1 MSNFDIRNS
10 ASSGYKKTVPQILT
24 NAGVNYTPTVQDFAS
39 YQGHPYLKMAG
50 DIMSK
55 QDFENPTI
63 NDLDYYAKNFGIDTS
78 VANLKNK
85 FDALTKQEY
94 AQKNLEYQR
103 SEDQYYQNMAAQNAQ
118 YQAGAQN
125 AISQALSAGASRG
138 MQFANQFAAQNEL
151 AQANSTGALDLAT
164 QRNDLKGQ
172 EAEAY
177 AQNAINA
184 EQTAYDRKANILGQA
199 VADRANEVQRYAAD
213 ATMWSNKIA
222 QEILNYQYNY
232 SNILNQFENDK
243 DRELDW
249 NKSLL
254 NPTVDIYTEHLRDY
268 YNRDNAFMQ
277 DAYNYA
283 NLANQRAIQQMQ
295 RQASGNNTEE
305 EGYSISQIAKQYYQ
319 AMDKGDINTANQ
331 LLTDYGALQ
340 GYLDGVNANRKA
352 LIKKSKTEGPQPYM
366 SKYNNPRWAVY
377 GKTMSQKEYEEWLAK
392 SKETVQG
399 PTLSDYLKTKPGY
412 SESPAWATQSLK

>member
-10 ASSGYKKTVPQILT
+10 TSAGYKKQLPQLMS
-24 NAGVNYTPTVQDFAS
+24 NAGINYKPTAQDYAD
-39 YQGHPYLKMAG
+39 YQGHPWTKMYD
-50 DIMSK
+50 DIVPK
-55 QDFENPTI
+55 ADFENPGI
-63 NDLDYYAKNFGIDTS
+63 KDLEYYTRNFGIDTS

-151 AQANSTGALDLAT
+151 AQANSNGALDLAT

-213 ATMWSNKIA
+213 TALYSNEIA
-222 QEILNYQYNY
+222 QRILNYQYNM
-232 SNILNQFENDK
+232 SNEFNRFENDK

-249 NKSLL
+249 YKSLL

-277 DAYNYA
+277 DTYNYA
-283 NLANQRAIQQMQ
+283 QLANQRAIQQMQ
-295 RQASGNNTEE
+295 RQAYTNNAPSDTVDRKGLVKEYYDALHNKDSARVAELQHAYPFLETTKELADKNVKDIKAEAKKSGKPVSYTSVLGNPRYAMPDGTTMSEE
-305 EGYSISQIAKQYYQ
+305 EYIAYSAK
-319 AMDKGDINTANQ
+319 K
-331 LLTDYGALQ
+331 
-340 GYLDGVNANRKA
+340 RKA
-352 LIKKSKTEGPQPYM
+352 DAVVTPAEKHFRKSTNSSRHRP
-366 SKYNNPRWAVY
+366 
-377 GKTMSQKEYEEWLAK
+377 
-392 SKETVQG
+392 
-399 PTLSDYLKTKPGY
+399 
-412 SESPAWATQSLK
+412 

>member
-10 ASSGYKKTVPQILT
+10 ASAGYKKQLPQLMS
-24 NAGVNYTPTVQDFAS
+24 NAGINYKPTSQDYAY
-39 YQGHPYLKMAG
+39 YQGHPWTKMYD
-50 DIMSK
+50 DIVPEA
-55 QDFENPTI
+55 DFEKPGMK
-63 NDLDYYAKNFGIDTS
+63 DLEYYARNFGIDTS

-118 YQAGAQN
+118 YQAGAQK

-151 AQANSTGALDLAT
+151 AQANSNGALDLAT

-184 EQTAYDRKANILGQA
+184 EQTAYERKANILGQA

-213 ATMWSNKIA
+213 TALYSNEMA
-222 QEILNYQYNY
+222 QRILNYQYNM
-232 SNILNQFENDK
+232 SNEFNRFENDK

-249 NKSLL
+249 YKSLL
-254 NPTVDIYTEHLRDY
+254 NPMVNVYTEHLRDY
-268 YNRDNAFMQ
+268 YNRDNT
-277 DAYNYA
+277 YA
-283 NLANQRAIQQMQ
+283 QLANQRAIQQMQ
-295 RQASGNNTEE
+295 RQATEE
-305 EGYSISQIAKQYYQ
+305 DGYSISQIAEQYHR
-319 AMDKGDINTANQ
+319 AIAKGDINTANQ

-340 GYLDGVNANRKA
+340 GYLDGVNADRKA
-352 LIKKSKTEGPQPYM
+352 LIEKSKTEGPQPYM
-366 SKYNNPRWAVY
+366 SIYNNPRWAVN
-377 GKTMSQKEYEEWLAK
+377 GKTMSQKEYEDKVAPI
-392 SKETVQG
+392 QRY
-399 PTLSDYLKTKPGY
+399 LSDHIKTKYTDIEPSTWGLN
-412 SESPAWATQSLK
+412 P